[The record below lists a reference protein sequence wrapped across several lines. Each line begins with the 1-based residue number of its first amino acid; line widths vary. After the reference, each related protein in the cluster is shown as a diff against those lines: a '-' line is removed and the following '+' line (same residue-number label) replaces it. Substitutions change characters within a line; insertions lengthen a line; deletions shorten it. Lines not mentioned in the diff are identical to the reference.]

1 MARRPRRERIVEAK
15 VPTSQG
21 RAGPTRLLR
30 RSTSEPDLVTIRMV
44 MGLVMVRMDMV
55 LMLVMMIL
63 VLMVMMLVPMY

>member
-44 MGLVMVRMDMV
+44 MGLVMVRIDMV
-55 LMLVMMIL
+55 LMVTQLW
-63 VLMVMMLVPMY
+63 